1 MEKTIELR
9 EVRAGGAFT
18 LDGVEFVKLGDD
30 PDALWNE
37 LVLTRDVVM
46 KNIPF
51 ENDDAEREEHNNYV
65 GSNLEKQSVRWL
77 RDKHSTIL
85 ENAVELPINLI
96 TMDGMI
102 DYGCPPVLVRS
113 LTIDEYRRY
122 RRFIPL
128 ASKPYWL
135 ATGWTTAS
143 SPISGT
149 RYAYYIGS
157 GGSVKY
163 EHVYSAYFAPRP
175 ALYLKPSILVS
186 IDDGEAK
193 EKVIRDYTDTELMD
207 ELFRRRRE
215 SYDLNNL
222 GGRK

>member
-9 EVRAGGAFT
+9 EVRAGGTFT
-18 LDGVEFVKLGDD
+18 LDWVEFVKLGDD
-30 PDALWNE
+30 PDALGNE

-65 GSNLEKQSVRWL
+65 GSNLEKQCVRWL
-77 RDKHSTIL
+77 RENHPTIFK
-85 ENAVELPINLI
+85 NAVELPIHLT
-96 TMDGMI
+96 TMDGMT
-102 DYGCPPVLVRS
+102 DYGWPHVLVRA

-135 ATGWTTAS
+135 ATGWTTVS
-143 SPISGT
+143 SPGFDT
-149 RYAYYIGS
+149 GGAYYILTD
-157 GGSVKY
+157 GSVSNGY
-163 EHVYSAYFAPRP
+163 VYSANFAARP
-175 ALYLKPSILVS
+175 ALYLKSSILVS
-186 IDDGEAK
+186 VDDGEAK
-193 EKVIRDYTDTELMD
+193 EKGIRDYTDTELMD

-215 SYDLNNL
+215 SYDLNNW